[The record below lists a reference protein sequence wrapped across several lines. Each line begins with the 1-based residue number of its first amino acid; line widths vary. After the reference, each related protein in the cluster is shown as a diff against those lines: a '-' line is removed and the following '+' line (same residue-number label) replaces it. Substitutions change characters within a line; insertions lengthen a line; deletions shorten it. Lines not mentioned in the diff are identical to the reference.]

1 MSFSQHRLSAAYPAM
16 ATDEFQSLKDSI
28 EIIGVQT
35 PVTLFEGQVLDGWH
49 RWTAALELGMACPTA
64 ELGDVDPRDF
74 VRAVNGKSRRHLTQS
89 QLAAAEVA
97 LWGWAPVGKPNVA
110 PGATLATNAQM
121 AAAAG
126 VSPRTIRD
134 AKAVASKATPDVKA
148 AVKDGTMSVKE
159 AAATTKPP
167 KPAKAKPAKTAPA
180 APPERDDAPTVV
192 TPAPA
197 PAPGPVTFTKPAKPD
212 PEPQAPDLAA
222 LVEEVANLKERL
234 SAMVAEAES
243 LTERLDECT
252 AMLDETLADNE
263 ILAKVVRS
271 SDPLGTAIAEIKSLK
286 AQVAQLREAQI
297 GLMNGKNEA
306 IRLAK
311 SWKRKAEA
319 VR

>member
-1 MSFSQHRLSAAYPAM
+1 MSFSQHHLSAAYPAM

-97 LWGWAPVGKPNVA
+97 LWHWAPVGKPNVA

-134 AKAVASKATPDVKA
+134 AKVVASKATPDVKA
-148 AVKDGTMSVKE
+148 AVKDGTMSVKQ

-167 KPAKAKPAKTAPA
+167 KPAKTAPA
-180 APPERDDAPTVV
+180 APPDSDDEPTVA

-197 PAPGPVTFTKPAKPD
+197 PAPGPVTVTKPAKAA

-222 LVEEVANLKERL
+222 LIAEVASLTERL
-234 SAMVAEAES
+234 AASVAEAES
-243 LTERLDECT
+243 LNARLDECT

-271 SDPLGTAIAEIKSLK
+271 SDPLGTAIAGIKSLK

-311 SWKRKAEA
+311 SWKRKAEGGK
-319 VR
+319 